1 MMPEYQRANRMGI
14 YLPIAGREISTW
26 EIISDAFNHG
36 KTVFAPYLYH
46 ATESNQEK
54 PKMVMDM
61 LQIKSKEE
69 VDALVLDQWGIP
81 TMSEDSAPQRFNCLG
96 GTGTNQQGI
105 GNPGNTI
112 GLDMIIVPGV
122 AFDLCFGRLGH
133 GKGFYDC
140 FLDRYRRSTSMRSL
154 PMPQLGMQFRH
165 GIIFATNCNIDNVFQ
180 LLFL

>member
-1 MMPEYQRANRMGI
+1 MPEYQRANRMGI

-26 EIISDAFNHG
+26 EIINDAFNHG
-36 KTVFAPYLYH
+36 KTVFAPYLYQ
-46 ATESNQEK
+46 AMESNQKK
-54 PKMVMDM
+54 PKMIMDM

-69 VDALVLDQWGIP
+69 VDALVLDRWGIP

-96 GTGTNQQGI
+96 GTGTSQQDF
-105 GNPGNTI
+105 GNRGNTI
-112 GLDMIIVPGV
+112 GLDIIIVPGV

-154 PMPQLGMQFRH
+154 PMPQLGKQFRH
-165 GIIFATNCNIDNVFQ
+165 
-180 LLFL
+180 